1 MLYRLMQT
9 LDKADEIF
17 GPVAVVFF
25 MVYLAMTLASL
36 R

>member
-1 MLYRLMQT
+1 MIYRLMQA

-17 GPVAVVFF
+17 GPVAVALFL
-25 MVYLAMTLASL
+25 VYLAMTLASL